1 MVKIGIV
8 DDDREYAET
17 MAYILREAG
26 YEVTYTDSIEG
37 LVDKLLVNMPDLLI
51 VDIMFP
57 DNPVAGF
64 DAVRA
69 VRACRETSQIPILML
84 TAVNQEY
91 PMNFKKGDID
101 PDWMPIQD
109 FDEKPIAKAT
119 LLEKVAALIKAEKRS
134 C

>member
-1 MVKIGIV
+1 MGAVGLEVRWHNVQRVRGLNRRVLDMVKIGIV

-57 DNPVAGF
+57 VSYTHLTLP
-64 DAVRA
+64 
-69 VRACRETSQIPILML
+69 TILR
-84 TAVNQEY
+84 V
-91 PMNFKKGDID
+91 
-101 PDWMPIQD
+101 
-109 FDEKPIAKAT
+109 
-119 LLEKVAALIKAEKRS
+119 
-134 C
+134 